1 MDASDEALVAKLSRE
16 LAERGYTSAMG
27 KPEPAFEP
35 GVPDAEPL
43 PDDETGFL
51 AAMGAYRAVK
61 ASGDAAAVARAEESL
76 RAYVRGE
83 LDESCQK

>member
-16 LAERGYTSAMG
+16 LAERGYASAMEE
-27 KPEPAFEP
+27 PEPAAKS
-35 GVPDAEPL
+35 DTEPL
-43 PDDETGFL
+43 PDEETGFL

>member
-1 MDASDEALVAKLSRE
+1 MDASDEALVARLSRE
-16 LAERGYTSAMG
+16 LAERGYASAMEG
-27 KPEPAFEP
+27 PEPAAK
-35 GVPDAEPL
+35 PDAEPL

-61 ASGDAAAVARAEESL
+61 ASGDAAAVAQAEESL